1 MQGTQENTNHKT
13 KGQMKKILLSGK
25 RGEGKFVC
33 VDDED
38 YLKYHNLKWHLSDT
52 GYAMRRNNHKTE
64 RLHRLIMNAPD
75 GMVVDHLNGNKFD
88 CRKAN
93 LRVCSQRENAKNC
106 HGVKGYAFDK
116 NRGKWLVYYR
126 RKFYGRYETEAEA
139 KKAYRNA
146 KSGKPYELKFVK
158 HCQLLPTNISQRS
171 DGKYVVGV
179 QRNGVRKRK
188 VGFSTVAEAKKYL
201 EKLKGEMF

>member
-1 MQGTQENTNHKT
+1 
-13 KGQMKKILLSGK
+13 MKKILLSGK
-25 RGEGKFVC
+25 RGKGKFVC

-52 GYAMRRNNHKTE
+52 GYAIRRNNHKTE

-75 GMVVDHLNGNKFD
+75 GMVVDHLNGNPLD

-93 LRVCSQRENAKNC
+93 MRVCSQRENMQNL

-116 NRGKWLVYYR
+116 SRGKWLVQYR

-139 KKAYRNA
+139 KRAYKLA
-146 KSGKPYELKFVK
+146 CSGQEYKTTRRKYYMLPK
-158 HCQLLPTNISQRS
+158 HISKQF
-171 DGKYVVGV
+171 GKYVVFV
-179 QRNGVRKRK
+179 QKNGKRLRKT
-188 VGFSTVAEAKKYL
+188 GIQTLEEAISWRDNIYKTL
-201 EKLKGEMF
+201 EKED